1 MEKGVGEDIRKTLL
15 INMMVNMRLIRKTGK
30 VLLLGLLVTFIEGLI
45 RMTNEK
51 VMVRCFGLM
60 DLLM

>member
-1 MEKGVGEDIRKTLL
+1 MEKDVGEDIRKTLL
-15 INMMVNMRLIRKTGK
+15 INMMVNMLLIRKTGK
-30 VLLLGLLVTFIEGLI
+30 VLLLGRLGTFIKGLI
-45 RMTNEK
+45 KMTNEK